1 MNRYGALAPIF
12 LSMIVG
18 LAAGCSEEQSANR
31 EEVSFDQL
39 FSNPDQYKDKY
50 VTVEGF
56 YFSGFEIM
64 ALSEQL
70 EYSGY
75 AEGHLEPR
83 GRMVW
88 IEGGIPREVYDR
100 LHEQQMMGPLE
111 RYGKLR
117 VEGKF
122 EYGAGYGHLGAYGA
136 QIVPLED
143 EYYEEKRSADIVSL
157 AAASGDVTHVDHR
170 CLL

>member
-1 MNRYGALAPIF
+1 MNRYAAIALVS
-12 LSMIVG
+12 LLMIVG
-18 LAAGCSEEQSANR
+18 LAAGCSEGQSANG

-39 FSNPDQYKDKY
+39 FSSPDQYRDKF

-56 YFSGFEIM
+56 YFSGFEIV
-64 ALSEQL
+64 ALSEML

-88 IEGGIPREVYDR
+88 IEGGIPKEVYDL
-100 LHEQQMMGPLE
+100 LHRQQMMGPLE
-111 RYGKLR
+111 RYGKVR

-122 EYGAGYGHLGAYGA
+122 EYGAEYGHLGGYNA
-136 QIVPLED
+136 QITPLEI
-143 EYYEEKRSADIVSL
+143 E
-157 AAASGDVTHVDHR
+157 
-170 CLL
+170 LLQWSPEAEQ

>member
-1 MNRYGALAPIF
+1 MNRFAAIALVS
-12 LSMIVG
+12 LLLTVG
-18 LAAGCSEEQSANR
+18 LAVGCSEEQSANR

-39 FSNPDQYKDKY
+39 FGNPDQYRDKY

-56 YFSGFEIM
+56 YFGGFEIM
-64 ALSEQL
+64 ALSEKL

-100 LHEQQMMGPLE
+100 LHKQQMMGPPE

-136 QIVPLED
+136 QIVPLEV
-143 EYYEEKRSADIVSL
+143 E
-157 AAASGDVTHVDHR
+157 
-170 CLL
+170 LLQWSPRAKQ